1 MSVHPLNLALRFLLE
16 IAARFSPG
24 YWGWSQHQGI
34 LRIGLA
40 VFLPLVAA
48 AIWGTFST
56 SGDRSRS
63 SKPVVAVP
71 GLVRLILE
79 LALVSGA
86 VWPFFAASRLIVA
99 VIFAAVV
106 VLHYGISYDR
116 IVWLWK
122 N

>member
-16 IAARFSPG
+16 IAALFSPG

-40 VFLPLVAA
+40 IFLPLVAA

-63 SKPVVAVP
+63 SQPMVAVP
-71 GLVRLILE
+71 GLVRLIFE
-79 LALVSGA
+79 LALFSGA
-86 VWPFFAASRLIVA
+86 VWPFLQRADLLR
-99 VIFAAVV
+99 
-106 VLHYGISYDR
+106 R
-116 IVWLWK
+116 
-122 N
+122 